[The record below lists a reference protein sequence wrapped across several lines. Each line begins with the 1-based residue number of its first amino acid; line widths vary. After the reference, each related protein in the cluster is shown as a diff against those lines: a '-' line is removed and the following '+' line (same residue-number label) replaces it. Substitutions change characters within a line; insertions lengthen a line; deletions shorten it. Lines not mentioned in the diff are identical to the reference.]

1 MGLIAYGGI
10 MRLQGKKAFITGA
23 AQGIGRS
30 IALKMAK
37 EGADIGIADVSF
49 ENAEKTAQEI
59 RSTGVKSAAIRLDVS
74 KQDDVTRA
82 FQEFIKEFGALDI
95 LVNNA
100 GITRDNVILR
110 MKEEDWDAVLNINLK
125 GSFLCS
131 KEAVKIM
138 SKQRAGKIISISS
151 VVAFMGNPGQANYSA
166 SKAGLIGL
174 TKTIAKEYASR
185 GIRANAVAP
194 GFIQTA
200 MTDVLS
206 DTVKDEM
213 KKAIPLGQFGTAD
226 DVANAVLFL
235 SSAESDYITGQVI
248 HVNGGMYM

>member
-1 MGLIAYGGI
+1 
-10 MRLQGKKAFITGA
+10 MRLQGKKALITGA
-23 AQGIGRS
+23 AQGIGKS
-30 IALKMAK
+30 IALAMAK
-37 EGADIGIADVSF
+37 EGADIGIADVNLES
-49 ENAEKTAQEI
+49 AEKTAQEI
-59 RSTGVKSAAIRLDVS
+59 MTSGVKSIAVRLDVS
-74 KQDDVTRA
+74 KQEEVARA
-82 FQEFIKEFGALDI
+82 FEIVMKEFGVVDI

-100 GITRDNVILR
+100 GITRDTVLLR
-110 MKEEDWDAVLNINLK
+110 MKEEDWDAVLDINLK
-125 GSFLCS
+125 GSFLCC

-138 SKQRAGKIISISS
+138 AKQRSGKIISISS
-151 VVAFMGNPGQANYSA
+151 VVAFMGNPGQINYSA

-206 DTVKDEM
+206 DAVKEEM
-213 KKAIPLGQFGTAD
+213 KKAIPLGQFGTSG

-235 SSAESDYITGQVI
+235 ASGEADYITGQVI

>member
-1 MGLIAYGGI
+1 
-10 MRLQGKKAFITGA
+10 MRLQGKKALITGA

-30 IALKMAK
+30 IALAMAR
-37 EGADIGIADVSF
+37 EGAEIGVADISF
-49 ENAEKTAQEI
+49 ENAEKTVQEI
-59 RSTGVKSAAIRLDVS
+59 RSSGYKSMAIKLDVS
-74 KQDDVTRA
+74 KQDDVVRA
-82 FQEFIKEFGALDI
+82 FQEFTKEFGGLDV

-138 SKQRAGKIISISS
+138 SKQRYGKIISISS

-206 DTVKDEM
+206 DAVKEEM
-213 KKAIPLGQFGTAD
+213 MKAIPLGQFGTAD

-235 SSAESDYITGQVI
+235 SSAESDYISGQVV

>member
-1 MGLIAYGGI
+1 MKLE
-10 MRLQGKKAFITGA
+10 GKNALITGG
-23 AQGIGRS
+23 AQGIGKS
-30 IALKMAK
+30 IALAMAK
-37 EGADIGIADVSF
+37 EGAGIGIADVNLES
-49 ENAEKTAQEI
+49 AQATADEI
-59 RSTGVKSAAIRLDVS
+59 KALGVKGLALKLDVS
-74 KQDDVTRA
+74 NQTNVSEA
-82 FQEFIKEFGALDI
+82 FNIFKTEFGSLDI
-95 LVNNA
+95 LINNA
-100 GITRDNVILR
+100 GITRDTVLLR

-138 SKQRAGKIISISS
+138 AKQRSGKIVSISS
-151 VVAFMGNPGQANYSA
+151 VVAFMGNPGQANYSS

-200 MTDVLS
+200 MTDALS
-206 DTVKDEM
+206 DEVKNEM
-213 KKAIPLGQFGTAD
+213 HKAIPLGEFGTSE
-226 DVANAVLFL
+226 DVANAVIFL
-235 SSAESDYITGQVI
+235 SSADSDYITGQVI